1 MKIKEINT
9 TFLFILSILSPY
21 KFYIIG
27 LLTVELVWAINSSV
41 HPYIIKMIMDYLS
54 HDNFNFSSTVIKPF
68 VLFTILS
75 IVQVFIFRVSDFLY
89 AKMMPFVVK
98 DTVLACFKRV
108 NKLPYSYFKD
118 AFGGSIASRIYET
131 ADSLEYILNMIIYRI
146 ISRILTFSIAC
157 FTVGFVVSKNLAIL
171 LLISFSILSIF
182 NFYLARRPYE
192 LSKIHMESYMLLVGN
207 LVDSISNILSIILFS
222 RKKYEFKHIN
232 KKAKIEAKYRQKVQF
247 SMLYLELG
255 NAVFLIIMNLL
266 CFIYTIYLYKQHI
279 ITVGDTTFILLI
291 MVSIT
296 NVLRDI
302 ERDILK
308 FLENSG
314 RCVQTLN
321 LLETSE
327 IITDKKNASPLKIK
341 YGNIT
346 FRDVTFGYIKDQ
358 LLFNKISLKIS
369 AGQKI
374 VCIGH
379 SGSGKSTFIDLI
391 LRLFPVNSG
400 EILIDNQSINDVTR
414 DSLCSSISLVP
425 QDPIL
430 FNRTILENIIYGRN
444 SSMEEVIA
452 AAKKSLA
459 HDFIV
464 KLPYGYNTKVGERGE
479 KLSGGQRKLIAI
491 TRIILKNNKILLFD
505 ELTSNLDIT
514 TKYRLKTNLKEFIQD
529 KTIISITHSLEDVF
543 EADRILLFDKGN
555 IVADGKHEELIWY
568 NQHYKLFFSTNSK
581 LHELPAKELLLY

>member
-21 KFYIIG
+21 KSYIIG
-27 LLTVELVWAINSSV
+27 LLTVELVWAINSSI
-41 HPYIIKMIMDYLS
+41 HPYIIKMIIDYLS

-68 VLFTILS
+68 ALFTILS
-75 IVQVFIFRVSDFLY
+75 IVQVFIFRISDFLY
-89 AKMMPFVVK
+89 AKMMSFVVK

-118 AFGGSIASRIYET
+118 AFGGSIANRIYET

-146 ISRILTFSIAC
+146 ISRILIFSIAC
-157 FTVGFVVSKNLAIL
+157 FTIGFVVSKNLAIL
-171 LLISFSILSIF
+171 LLISFLILSIF

-232 KKAKIEAKYRQKVQF
+232 RKAKIEAKYRQKVQF

-255 NAVFLIIMNLL
+255 NAVFLVIMNLL
-266 CFIYTIYLYKQHI
+266 CFMYTIYLYKQQI

-327 IITDKKNASPLKIK
+327 TITDKKNAWPIKIK
-341 YGNIT
+341 FGNIT
-346 FRDVTFGYIKDQ
+346 FKNVIFGYIKDQ
-358 LLFNKISLKIS
+358 ILFNKISLKIS

-400 EILIDNQSINDVTR
+400 EILIDNQSINDFTR

-514 TKYRLKTNLKEFIQD
+514 TKYRLKTNLKKFIQD
-529 KTIISITHSLEDVF
+529 KTIISITHSLEEVF

-555 IVADGKHEELIWY
+555 IVADGKHEELIWR
-568 NQHYKLFFSTNSK
+568 NKHYKLFFSTNTK
-581 LHELPAKELLLY
+581 LHEIPTKELLF